1 MPNDIYEYFI
11 SFMYIDE
18 RGTTRLKNCSVTR
31 QGPISSF
38 EDIKELQKDIDDK
51 LQTTNT
57 VIMSYQLISINKDAH
72 I

>member
-1 MPNDIYEYFI
+1 MNDTYEYFI

-18 RGTTRLKNCSVTR
+18 HRTTRLKNGYVIR

-38 EDIKELQKDIDDK
+38 DDIKEIQEDLENK
-51 LQTTNT
+51 LKTDNV
-57 VIMSYQLISINKDAH
+57 VIISYQLISINKDAH

>member
-1 MPNDIYEYFI
+1 MNDTYEYFI

-18 RGTTRLKNCSVTR
+18 RGTTRLKNGSVTR

-38 EDIKELQKDIDDK
+38 DDIKEIQEDLDSK
-51 LQTTNT
+51 LQTSNA
-57 VIMSYQLISINKDAH
+57 VIVSYQLISINKDAH

>member
-1 MPNDIYEYFI
+1 MNDTYEYFI

-18 RGTTRLKNCSVTR
+18 RGATRLKNGSVTR

-38 EDIKELQKDIDDK
+38 NDIKEIQEDLDNK
-51 LQTTNT
+51 LQTSNA
-57 VIMSYQLISINKDAH
+57 VIVSYQLISINKDAH